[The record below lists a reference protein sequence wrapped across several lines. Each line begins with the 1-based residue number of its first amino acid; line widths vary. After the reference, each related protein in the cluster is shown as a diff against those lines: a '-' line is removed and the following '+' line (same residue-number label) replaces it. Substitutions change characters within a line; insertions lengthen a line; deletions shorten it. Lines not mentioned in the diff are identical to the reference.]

1 MDSKE
6 AFKIG
11 FLSRCV
17 EEGLSQEKTAE
28 LAEKAAALVKS
39 AGVVRDIADV
49 VKGMGLPAVALAAT
63 VPVAAGGGAAYL
75 YNKATD
81 VDGEE
86 VEEIKQKELA
96 EEYARMA
103 DQLRRQS
110 KLRKYKKDRE
120 SKGQVFF

>member
-1 MDSKE
+1 MESKE

-11 FLSRCV
+11 FMSRCI

-28 LAEKAAALVKS
+28 LAEKAAALVKTS
-39 AGVVRDIADV
+39 GTIGDISGLVKSIGV
-49 VKGMGLPAVALAAT
+49 PAAALAAAA
-63 VPVAAGGGAAYL
+63 PVVAGGGAAYL

-120 SKGQVFF
+120 SRGQVFF